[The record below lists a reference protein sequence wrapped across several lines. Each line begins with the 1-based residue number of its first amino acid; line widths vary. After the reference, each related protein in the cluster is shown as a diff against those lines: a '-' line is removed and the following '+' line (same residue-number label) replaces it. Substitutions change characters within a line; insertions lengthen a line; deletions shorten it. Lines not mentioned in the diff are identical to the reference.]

1 MGNAATFAESYDA
14 TLGPVIFQPWAREM
28 IARADPKDGEHI
40 LDLACGTGIVT
51 REIIASGIRPASL
64 TGLDISPDMLA
75 VARDKAKAAGIEAE
89 WHVADAGN
97 LPLPDDRFDVTFCQ
111 QAFQFFPDKPAALAE
126 LARVLAPGGRVA
138 FCIQR
143 EIEVNPMLHAQAVTL
158 EKFAGP
164 GAASAVR
171 AICGLSDRQT
181 IRDLFTG
188 AGFRDLR
195 VESVSLTLHHPDA
208 RAYAKGAMG
217 GMHTGDKLGGLSP
230 EERETAF
237 DMFCAELGD
246 CFDGTAMTFPHV
258 SHVVTAHV

>member
-1 MGNAATFAESYDA
+1 MASTTTFAESYDD
-14 TLGPVIFQPWAREM
+14 TLGPVIFRPWAREL
-28 IARADPKDGEHI
+28 IARAKPKDGEHI
-40 LDLACGTGIVT
+40 LDLACGTGIVS
-51 REIIASGIRPASL
+51 REIIAAGIRPASL
-64 TGLDISPDMLA
+64 TGIDISPDMLA
-75 VARDKAKAAGIEAE
+75 VARSRTYAPGIDTE

-97 LPLPDDRFDVTFCQ
+97 LPVADGRFNVALCQ

-126 LARVLAPGGRVA
+126 LHRVLAPGGRVA

-143 EIEVNPMLHAQAVTL
+143 EIEVNPMLNAQAVTL

-171 AICGLSDRQT
+171 AICGLSDRET
-181 IRDLFTG
+181 IRDLFTSG
-188 AGFRDLR
+188 GFQGVA

-217 GMHTGDKLGGLSP
+217 GMHTGDKMAGLP
-230 EERETAF
+230 AEKRKAAY

-246 CFDGTAMTFPHV
+246 CFDGIAMTFPHV
-258 SHVVTAHV
+258 SHVVTAHK